1 MKKNNKEFA
10 EDNAGK
16 YFLHYYVKVRVVGYY
31 AKGVQILVSV
41 PKRVKSLGWDKSV
54 LDSDDVFVVNS
65 KAQKYFYVPIKSLRK
80 WKKQK

>member
-1 MKKNNKEFA
+1 MENNRKFA

-16 YFLHYYVKVRVVGYY
+16 YFLYYEVRVRVVGYY

-41 PKRVKSLGWDKSV
+41 PKRVKRFGWDKSI

-65 KAQKYFYVPIKSLRK
+65 KAQKYLYVPIKSLKKWIRK
-80 WKKQK
+80 